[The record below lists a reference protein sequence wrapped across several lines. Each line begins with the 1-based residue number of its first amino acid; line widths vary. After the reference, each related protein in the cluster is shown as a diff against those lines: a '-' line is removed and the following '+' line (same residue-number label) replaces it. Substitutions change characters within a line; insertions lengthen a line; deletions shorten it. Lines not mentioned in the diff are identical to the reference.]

1 MYLIK
6 IHEHRRNIEPNSF
19 SINAMDIFQIL
30 KISNDYIPGSFV

>member
-6 IHEHRRNIEPNSF
+6 IHEHRRDIGLNSF
-19 SINAMDIFQIL
+19 NIYAMDIFQIL